1 MAIGKGEKKTRW
13 EDVVAGFKVQQ
24 PKKAS
29 GKASGSSVGSST
41 PPKDDDAGKNGGGT
55 EGAGDSTQPTDFNA
69 LTVEK
74 LKEQLAAK
82 GIEIPAD
89 AKKADLVALL
99 EQV

>member
-24 PKKAS
+24 SKKAS
-29 GKASGSSVGSST
+29 GKASGSSAGSST

-55 EGAGDSTQPTDFNA
+55 EGASEGTQPTDFNA

-74 LKEQLAAK
+74 LKEQLVAK
-82 GIEIPAD
+82 GIEIPTD

-99 EQV
+99 EQE

>member
-29 GKASGSSVGSST
+29 KASGSSTGSST

-99 EQV
+99 EQE

>member
-24 PKKAS
+24 PKKVS
-29 GKASGSSVGSST
+29 GKASGSSTGSEA
-41 PPKDDDAGKNGGGT
+41 KGDDAGKNGGGT
-55 EGAGDSTQPTDFNA
+55 EGAGDGTQPTDFNA

-74 LKEQLAAK
+74 LKEQLVAK

-99 EQV
+99 EQE

>member
-1 MAIGKGEKKTRW
+1 MAISKGEKKTRW

-29 GKASGSSVGSST
+29 GKASGSSTGSEA
-41 PPKDDDAGKNGGGT
+41 KGDDAGKNGGGT
-55 EGAGDSTQPTDFNA
+55 EGAGDSTQSTDFNA

-99 EQV
+99 EQE

>member
-24 PKKAS
+24 TKKTS
-29 GKASGSSVGSST
+29 GKASGSSAGSST

-74 LKEQLAAK
+74 LKEQLVAK

-99 EQV
+99 EQE

>member
-24 PKKAS
+24 TKKTS
-29 GKASGSSVGSST
+29 GKASGSGAS
-41 PPKDDDAGKNGGGT
+41 AGGAKEAEKNGGGT
-55 EGAGDSTQPTDFNA
+55 EGAGDGTQPTDFNA

-89 AKKADLVALL
+89 AKKADLVDLL
-99 EQV
+99 EQE

>member
-24 PKKAS
+24 PKKTS
-29 GKASGSSVGSST
+29 GKASGSSTGSEA
-41 PPKDDDAGKNGGGT
+41 KGDDAGKNGGGT
-55 EGAGDSTQPTDFNA
+55 EGAGDSTQPTDFNT

-89 AKKADLVALL
+89 AKRADLVALL
-99 EQV
+99 EQE

>member
-24 PKKAS
+24 PEKTS
-29 GKASGSSVGSST
+29 GKASGSSTGS
-41 PPKDDDAGKNGGGT
+41 KAKGDDAGKNGGGT

-74 LKEQLAAK
+74 LKEQLVAK

-99 EQV
+99 EQE

>member
-24 PKKAS
+24 HKKAS
-29 GKASGSSVGSST
+29 GKASGSSTGSSI
-41 PPKDDDAGKNGGGT
+41 PPKDDDVGKNGGGT
-55 EGAGDSTQPTDFNA
+55 EGAGDGTQSTDFNA

-74 LKEQLAAK
+74 LKEQLVAK

-99 EQV
+99 EQE

>member
-24 PKKAS
+24 TKKTS
-29 GKASGSSVGSST
+29 GKVSGSSTGSEA
-41 PPKDDDAGKNGGGT
+41 KGDDAGKNGGGI
-55 EGAGDSTQPTDFNA
+55 EGAGNSTQPTDFNA

-74 LKEQLAAK
+74 LKEQLVAK

-99 EQV
+99 EQE

>member
-24 PKKAS
+24 PKKTS
-29 GKASGSSVGSST
+29 GKASGSSTGSEA
-41 PPKDDDAGKNGGGT
+41 KGDDAGKNGGGT

-99 EQV
+99 EQE

>member
-29 GKASGSSVGSST
+29 GKASGSSAGSEA
-41 PPKDDDAGKNGGGT
+41 KGDDAGKNGGGT

-74 LKEQLAAK
+74 LKEQLVAK

-99 EQV
+99 EQE

>member
-24 PKKAS
+24 PKKTS
-29 GKASGSSVGSST
+29 GKASGSSTGSEA
-41 PPKDDDAGKNGGGT
+41 KGDDAGKNGGGT
-55 EGAGDSTQPTDFNA
+55 EGAGEGTQPTDFNA

-74 LKEQLAAK
+74 LKEQLVAK
-82 GIEIPAD
+82 GIEIPTD

-99 EQV
+99 EQE

>member
-1 MAIGKGEKKTRW
+1 MGIGKGENKNTWDDFLKSQQGGQAKKTG
-13 EDVVAGFKVQQ
+13 A
-24 PKKAS
+24 AS
-29 GKASGSSVGSST
+29 GRASGSGTSG
-41 PPKDDDAGKNGGGT
+41 KDKESEKNGGGT
-55 EGAGDSTQPTDFNA
+55 EGAGGGTQPTDFNA

-99 EQV
+99 EQE

>member
-29 GKASGSSVGSST
+29 GKASGSSTGSEV
-41 PPKDDDAGKNGGGT
+41 KGDDAGKNGGGT
-55 EGAGDSTQPTDFNA
+55 EGTGDSTQPTDFNA

-99 EQV
+99 EQE

>member
-29 GKASGSSVGSST
+29 GKASGSSTST
-41 PPKDDDAGKNGGGT
+41 EAKGDDAGKNGGGI
-55 EGAGDSTQPTDFNA
+55 EGAGDGTQPTDFNA

-74 LKEQLAAK
+74 LKEQLVAK

-99 EQV
+99 EQE

>member
-13 EDVVAGFKVQQ
+13 EDVVVGFKVQQ
-24 PKKAS
+24 PEKTS
-29 GKASGSSVGSST
+29 GKSSGSSTGSEA
-41 PPKDDDAGKNGGGT
+41 KGDDAGKNGGGT
-55 EGAGDSTQPTDFNA
+55 EGAGDGTQPTNFNA

-74 LKEQLAAK
+74 LKEQLVAK

-99 EQV
+99 ERE

>member
-24 PKKAS
+24 PKKTS
-29 GKASGSSVGSST
+29 GKASGSSAGSEA
-41 PPKDDDAGKNGGGT
+41 KGDDAGKNGGGT

-74 LKEQLAAK
+74 LKEQLVAK

-99 EQV
+99 EQE

>member
-24 PKKAS
+24 PKKTS
-29 GKASGSSVGSST
+29 GKASGSPTGSEA
-41 PPKDDDAGKNGGGT
+41 KGDDAGKNGGGT
-55 EGAGDSTQPTDFNA
+55 EGAGDGTQPTDFNA

-99 EQV
+99 EQE

>member
-1 MAIGKGEKKTRW
+1 MGIGKGENKNTWDDFLKSQQ
-13 EDVVAGFKVQQ
+13 GGQ

-29 GKASGSSVGSST
+29 GKASGSSTGSEA
-41 PPKDDDAGKNGGGT
+41 KGDDAGKNGGGT

-74 LKEQLAAK
+74 LKEQLVAK

-99 EQV
+99 EQE

>member
-24 PKKAS
+24 PKKTS
-29 GKASGSSVGSST
+29 GKASGSSTGSEA
-41 PPKDDDAGKNGGGT
+41 KGDDAGKNGGGT
-55 EGAGDSTQPTDFNA
+55 EGAGDGTQPTDFNA

-89 AKKADLVALL
+89 AKKADLVDLL
-99 EQV
+99 EQE

>member
-24 PKKAS
+24 PKKTS
-29 GKASGSSVGSST
+29 GKASGSSTGSEA
-41 PPKDDDAGKNGGGT
+41 KGDDAGKTGGGA
-55 EGAGDSTQPTDFNA
+55 EGAGDSTQPADFNA

-74 LKEQLAAK
+74 LKEQLVAK

-99 EQV
+99 EQE

>member
-29 GKASGSSVGSST
+29 GKASGSSTGSEV
-41 PPKDDDAGKNGGGT
+41 KGDDAGKNGGGA
-55 EGAGDSTQPTDFNA
+55 EGAGDGTQPTDFNA
-69 LTVEK
+69 LTIEK
-74 LKEQLAAK
+74 LKEQLVAK

-99 EQV
+99 EQE

>member
-24 PKKAS
+24 PKKTS
-29 GKASGSSVGSST
+29 GKASGSSAGSST
-41 PPKDDDAGKNGGGT
+41 PPKDDDAGKNGGGA

-74 LKEQLAAK
+74 LKEQLVAK

-99 EQV
+99 EQE

>member
-24 PKKAS
+24 TKKTS
-29 GKASGSSVGSST
+29 GKASGSGAS
-41 PPKDDDAGKNGGGT
+41 AGGAKEAEKNGGGT
-55 EGAGDSTQPTDFNA
+55 EGAGDGTQPTDFNA
-69 LTVEK
+69 ITVEK

-89 AKKADLVALL
+89 AKKADLVDLL
-99 EQV
+99 EQE

>member
-24 PKKAS
+24 PKKTS
-29 GKASGSSVGSST
+29 GKASGSSTGSEV
-41 PPKDDDAGKNGGGT
+41 KGDDAGKNGGGA
-55 EGAGDSTQPTDFNA
+55 EGAGDGTQPTDFNA

-74 LKEQLAAK
+74 LKEQLVAK

-89 AKKADLVALL
+89 AKRLI
-99 EQV
+99 

>member
-24 PKKAS
+24 TKKTS
-29 GKASGSSVGSST
+29 GKASGSGAS
-41 PPKDDDAGKNGGGT
+41 AGGAKEAEKNGGGT

-74 LKEQLAAK
+74 LKEQLVAK

-99 EQV
+99 EQE

>member
-24 PKKAS
+24 PKKTS
-29 GKASGSSVGSST
+29 GKASGSSTGSEA
-41 PPKDDDAGKNGGGT
+41 KGDDAGKNGGGT

-82 GIEIPAD
+82 GIETPAD

-99 EQV
+99 EQE

>member
-24 PKKAS
+24 PKKTS
-29 GKASGSSVGSST
+29 GKASGSSTGSEA
-41 PPKDDDAGKNGGGT
+41 KGNDAGKNGGGT
-55 EGAGDSTQPTDFNA
+55 EGAGEGTQPTDFNA

-74 LKEQLAAK
+74 LKEQLVAK
-82 GIEIPAD
+82 GIEIPTD

-99 EQV
+99 EQE

>member
-24 PKKAS
+24 PKKTS
-29 GKASGSSVGSST
+29 GKASGSSTGSEA
-41 PPKDDDAGKNGGGT
+41 KGDDAGKNGGGT
-55 EGAGDSTQPTDFNA
+55 EGAGDGTQSTDFNA

-74 LKEQLAAK
+74 LKEQLVAK

-99 EQV
+99 EQE